1 MRNIQSKKGSGISRQ
16 TEQVIN
22 KDKFKTSGSDAAKV
36 NFNSIW
42 KPWYLGPR
50 VSDLMNPIC

>member
-1 MRNIQSKKGSGISRQ
+1 MILDPKKGSGILRQ
-16 TEQVIN
+16 TEQVTN

-42 KPWYLGPR
+42 KPRYLGPR